1 MDYWSYVKSLTNHS
15 LLKIQF
21 SDKFLKFLFVTVL
34 GLYCCVQAFSSRTCF
49 SCCRAEALVCGLG
62 GGAQTLSPHGMWDL
76 PGSGVEPDQ
85 GSPVLASGFFTTE
98 SPGKPL
104 IFLFFNSFVGM

>member
-1 MDYWSYVKSLTNHS
+1 MNTCVHMCMYVKSLTNHS

-76 PGSGVEPDQ
+76 PGSGVEPI
-85 GSPVLASGFFTTE
+85 SPALASR
-98 SPGKPL
+98 
-104 IFLFFNSFVGM
+104 FLTAEPQGNSLVV